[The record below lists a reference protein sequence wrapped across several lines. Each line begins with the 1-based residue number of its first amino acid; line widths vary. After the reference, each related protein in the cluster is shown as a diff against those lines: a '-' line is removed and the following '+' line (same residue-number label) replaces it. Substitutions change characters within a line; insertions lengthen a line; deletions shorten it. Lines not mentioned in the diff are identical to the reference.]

1 MGSAWAGIVATPVLA
16 KARGR
21 RHMTAESVAA
31 ELLEI
36 RGKIDHIDQD
46 LVQLLAQ
53 RFALTHHVGRL
64 KACNALD
71 PVDAGRE
78 AQKLEALRA
87 LCADN
92 GLNPELVA
100 EIFKKIMAGAV
111 RDTNQTR
118 ERTEE

>member
-1 MGSAWAGIVATPVLA
+1 
-16 KARGR
+16 
-21 RHMTAESVAA
+21 MTAESVAA

-78 AQKLEALRA
+78 AQKLEALRV

-92 GLNPELVA
+92 GLNPELVT
-100 EIFKKIMAGAV
+100 EIFKKIMAEAV
-111 RDTNQTR
+111 RNHNQIR
-118 ERTEE
+118 EQHQQ

>member
-1 MGSAWAGIVATPVLA
+1 
-16 KARGR
+16 
-21 RHMTAESVAA
+21 MTADSVAA

-64 KACNALD
+64 KACHALD

-78 AQKLEALRA
+78 AQKLEALRV
-87 LCADN
+87 LCVDN
-92 GLNPELVA
+92 SLNPELVA
-100 EIFKKIMAGAV
+100 EIFKKIMAEAV
-111 RDTNQTR
+111 RNHNQIR
-118 ERTEE
+118 EQFQQ

>member
-1 MGSAWAGIVATPVLA
+1 
-16 KARGR
+16 
-21 RHMTAESVAA
+21 MTAESVAA

-53 RFALTHHVGRL
+53 RLALTHHVGRL

-100 EIFKKIMAGAV
+100 EIFKKIMAEAV
-111 RDTNQTR
+111 RNHNQIR
-118 ERTEE
+118 EQHQQ